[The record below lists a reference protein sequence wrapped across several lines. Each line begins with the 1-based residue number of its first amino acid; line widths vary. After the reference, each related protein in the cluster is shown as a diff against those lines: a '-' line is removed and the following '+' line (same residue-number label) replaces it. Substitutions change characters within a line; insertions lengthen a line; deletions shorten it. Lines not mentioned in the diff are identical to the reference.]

1 MALTTTPAVVRGNVA
16 RPQVPSSGPRQGNS
30 GGQIATNLQDT
41 VALNGNTGPEMAQ
54 LHRAAQNENATR
66 LATDRQSDRL
76 MVAEGP
82 TAPTAEEQGKIKAEL
97 ANMDPAVLERLADS
111 GTQIHVVGKDDNLYE
126 AGLLRPVPEGQF
138 EQNLE
143 ADRAGIQNVYRNNPA
158 PEAPPEPEPAAQPK
172 QPSSGGFGSILGS
185 LPAPDPAHQAYAKAQ
200 MERESQISEG
210 IREST
215 GGRWM
220 EYAPSALGGA
230 QTPPDQTA
238 NSASTFH
245 HQAMNDMLQ
254 RSSSL
259 DRMATQHGF
268 KPGTPE
274 AQAFKDRVYGMNQE
288 RIDLSRQQYKA
299 NLEQTAQGTGE
310 EAATA
315 RQTLANFDQIADKLP
330 INIPQDERPLLVP
343 NEFSTTVQS
352 NGKSQDATMTLHD
365 VGTYHQWTGEDG
377 KMTQEHML
385 GQYFFENGRNEVIV
399 RSEQLGDQNELTL
412 THELGHAVHQVVERE
427 NPDFFRQF
435 EPRLEHSHDTVSPHG
450 HKEQTQFAGGHAA
463 ALLGGLADT
472 NNDPNREAVTSYA
485 ETNHREFFAEGYAA
499 YIHDPERL
507 QAMDPELFSLAQQAN
522 QAMGGR

>member
-1 MALTTTPAVVRGNVA
+1 
-16 RPQVPSSGPRQGNS
+16 
-30 GGQIATNLQDT
+30 
-41 VALNGNTGPEMAQ
+41 
-54 LHRAAQNENATR
+54 
-66 LATDRQSDRL
+66 
-76 MVAEGP
+76 
-82 TAPTAEEQGKIKAEL
+82 
-97 ANMDPAVLERLADS
+97 
-111 GTQIHVVGKDDNLYE
+111 
-126 AGLLRPVPEGQF
+126 
-138 EQNLE
+138 
-143 ADRAGIQNVYRNNPA
+143 
-158 PEAPPEPEPAAQPK
+158 
-172 QPSSGGFGSILGS
+172 
-185 LPAPDPAHQAYAKAQ
+185 

-220 EYAPSALGGA
+220 EYTPSALGGA

-365 VGTYHQWTGEDG
+365 VGT
-377 KMTQEHML
+377 
-385 GQYFFENGRNEVIV
+385 
-399 RSEQLGDQNELTL
+399 
-412 THELGHAVHQVVERE
+412 
-427 NPDFFRQF
+427 
-435 EPRLEHSHDTVSPHG
+435 
-450 HKEQTQFAGGHAA
+450 
-463 ALLGGLADT
+463 
-472 NNDPNREAVTSYA
+472 
-485 ETNHREFFAEGYAA
+485 
-499 YIHDPERL
+499 
-507 QAMDPELFSLAQQAN
+507 
-522 QAMGGR
+522 